1 MITMTSLNQVP
12 GYESLAPDQQALL
25 AQVYEKHMDAL
36 GNQAKDDL
44 GQPIS
49 VTWHAEDECLHVY
62 YKTIWFQY
70 AEDGTWY

>member
-1 MITMTSLNQVP
+1 MDHLEQVS
-12 GYESLAPDQQALL
+12 GYESLTPEQQELFRA
-25 AQVYEKHMDAL
+25 VYAKHMTAL
-36 GNQAKDDL
+36 GSQAKEDL

>member
-1 MITMTSLNQVP
+1 MRRLNQVP
-12 GYESLAPDQQALL
+12 GYESLAPDQQALF

-36 GNQAKDDL
+36 GNQAKQVL
-44 GQPIS
+44 GLPVS
-49 VTWHAEDECLHVY
+49 VVWHAEDECLHVH

>member
-1 MITMTSLNQVP
+1 MSKQITGFASLTP
-12 GYESLAPDQQALL
+12 EQQELFRA
-25 AQVYEKHMDAL
+25 VYAKHMNAL
-36 GNQAKDDL
+36 GNQAKEEL

-49 VTWHAEDECLHVY
+49 VTWHAEDECLHVH